1 VNPLGLDSVAPV
13 FSWAIGDARFGAT
26 QQRYQLRVY
35 VMDLSGGAK
44 SAEIWNSGVVRSS
57 ISHRSYAGPGLQP
70 HTRYRWCVRVW
81 DQAGKVSPWSE
92 PAWFETGFLFPL
104 RPWPTAQWIAASTEG
119 GACPYLRGIFKIPV
133 RPRSARLYITARGL
147 FEAHLNGRRIGEDRL
162 TPGWTDYRKRIEYL
176 TYDVTVQ
183 LRRGVNTLGAILAN
197 GWYAGHLGWE
207 ASPNRQHY
215 GTQPALLAVLR
226 LVETDGTVRWLG
238 TDDTWTWRAGPL
250 LSADLYQG
258 ENYDARH
265 ELACWS
271 DARLTG
277 SRRWMPVKKMEFPEV
292 DLNGKVMAPV
302 RAIERIKPVGIRTIE
317 PGRHVVDFG
326 QNLVGVVRL
335 RLRAPRGTRIT
346 LRHAEMLQ
354 DYGEPY
360 TDNLRSARATD
371 HYVARGGDVEVFEP
385 RFTFHGFRYAEI
397 SGLPGSL
404 VPSDI
409 RAVVMHTDIDP
420 TGTFETSN
428 SLLNQLQRCIRWGQK
443 SNFLE
448 VPTDCPQRDER
459 LGWTGDAQI
468 FLTTASFNYDVA
480 AFFRK
485 WLRDLTDAQHEN
497 GAFPDVAPDLLKL
510 MYGSKRKMGNAA
522 WADAGVICPWLIYR
536 RYGDESIL
544 VRHYESM
551 ARWID
556 YQESTAEGYIRPDTA
571 FGDWLAP
578 DAARPNWASTPCDLI
593 GTAYFARTT
602 YIMTEVAR
610 ILKKDT
616 DTLRFERL
624 YKKVIRAF
632 NRHYVTSDGRVV
644 GDSQTAYLLAL
655 GFDLLPVAMR
665 PRAVAHLE
673 RALARRNFHLSTGF
687 VGTPLLAPV
696 LSRVGRTDLA
706 YRLVLNETYPSW
718 LFPIKNGATTM
729 WERWN
734 SWTPQGGFGEAAM
747 NSFNHY
753 AYGAIGEWLYAV
765 VGGIDLLE
773 PGFRRILLRP
783 RPGGGLTFAKAT
795 LKCPHGL
802 IRSSWTLNA
811 TGLHWSVLVPCNTV
825 AIAVPP
831 ATSLAGM
838 TINGR
843 HWLHHRGV
851 RSIKAIEGEPTISLV
866 AGTYEFHITHP
877 RVLST

>member
-1 VNPLGLDSVAPV
+1 MKSVE
-13 FSWAIGDARFGAT
+13 FWD
-26 QQRYQLRVY
+26 
-35 VMDLSGGAK
+35 
-44 SAEIWNSGVVRSS
+44 SGVVKSADS
-57 ISHRSYAGPGLQP
+57 LVSYAGPDLQP
-70 HTRYRWCVRVW
+70 HTRYQWRVRIW
-81 DQAGKVSPWSE
+81 DQADKVSPWSE
-92 PAWFETGFLFPL
+92 DAWFETGFLLPFAA
-104 RPWPTAQWIAASTEG
+104 WPAARWITASAEG
-119 GACPYLRGIFKIPV
+119 EACPFMRGGFRLTA
-133 RPRSARLYITARGL
+133 RPLSARLYITARGL
-147 FEAHLNGRRIGEDRL
+147 FEAHLNGRRIGRDRL

-176 TYDVTVQ
+176 TYDITGQ
-183 LRRGVNTLGAILAN
+183 LRRGANTLGVVLAN

-215 GTQPALLAVLR
+215 GAQPALLAVLR

-238 TDDTWTWRAGPL
+238 TDDTWIWRAGPL

-258 ENYDARH
+258 ENYDARR
-265 ELACWS
+265 ELAGWS
-271 DARLTG
+271 DARPG
-277 SRRWMPVKKMEFPEV
+277 SSRGWMPVKPADFPAVE
-292 DLNGKVMAPV
+292 LNGKTMPPV
-302 RAIERIKPVGIRTIE
+302 RAIEMVKPVDIRT
-317 PGRHVVDFG
+317 PGPDRQVVDFG

-371 HYVARGGDVEVFEP
+371 HYVARGGGVEIFEP

-397 SGLPGSL
+397 SGLPGGL
-404 VPSDI
+404 AAKDV
-409 RAVVMHTDIDP
+409 RAVVMHTEMSP
-420 TGTFETSN
+420 VGTFETSN
-428 SLLNQLQRCIRWGQK
+428 PLLNQLQRCIRWGQK
-443 SNFLE
+443 GNFLE

-468 FLTTASFNYDVA
+468 FLTTASFNFDIA
-480 AFFRK
+480 AFFTK
-485 WLRDLTDAQHEN
+485 WLRDLTDAQHES

-510 MYGSKRKMGNAA
+510 MYGPKRKAGNAA
-522 WADAGVICPWLIYR
+522 WADAGVICPWLIYQ
-536 RYGDESIL
+536 RYGDVSVL
-544 VRHYESM
+544 GRHYESM
-551 ARWID
+551 VRWID
-556 YQESTAEGYIRPDTA
+556 YQERTADDCIRPDTA

-602 YIMTEVAR
+602 GIMAQVAR
-610 ILKKDT
+610 ILDR
-616 DTLRFERL
+616 DADASRFERL
-624 YKKVIRAF
+624 QKKIVRAF
-632 NRHYVTSDGRVV
+632 NRNYVTGDGRVL
-644 GDSQTAYLLAL
+644 GDTQTAYLLAL
-655 GFDLLPVAMR
+655 GFDLLPVALR
-665 PRAVAHLE
+665 SRAVVHLE
-673 RALARRNFHLSTGF
+673 RALARRNYHLSTGF

-718 LFPIKNGATTM
+718 LFPVKNGATTM

-734 SWTPQGGFGEAAM
+734 SWTPQGGFGETAM

-773 PGFRRILLRP
+773 RGFRRILLRP

-802 IRSSWTLNA
+802 IRSSWMLNEA
-811 TGLHWSVLVPCNTV
+811 GLQWSVLVPPNTT
-825 AIAVPP
+825 AAAVPP
-831 ATSLAGM
+831 ATALTDM
-838 TINGR
+838 TINGTP
-843 HWLHHRGV
+843 WLEHTGV
-851 RSIKAIEGEPTISLV
+851 RRADAIEGEPTLSLV
-866 AGTYEFHITHP
+866 AGNYDFHIPHP